1 MKRKEQPENK
11 IANLKTFTRLYNAQ
25 GRELT
30 FYTLICL
37 TVLFGSRKY
46 TSIHYLCNH
55 SISFRCKK
63 YTLMQIHTD
72 LDPPSR
78 VHYLIL
84 IFAIS
89 GWLIENESRFLL
101 NLQYK
106 VKLN

>member
-1 MKRKEQPENK
+1 
-11 IANLKTFTRLYNAQ
+11 
-25 GRELT
+25 
-30 FYTLICL
+30 
-37 TVLFGSRKY
+37 
-46 TSIHYLCNH
+46 
-55 SISFRCKK
+55 
-63 YTLMQIHTD
+63 MQIHTD

>member
-1 MKRKEQPENK
+1 MEIP
-11 IANLKTFTRLYNAQ
+11 
-25 GRELT
+25 
-30 FYTLICL
+30 
-37 TVLFGSRKY
+37 
-46 TSIHYLCNH
+46 
-55 SISFRCKK
+55 
-63 YTLMQIHTD
+63 TD

-78 VHYLIL
+78 VHHLIL